1 MSTKVVPV
9 LNVASIEASL
19 AFYRDTLGFT
29 AGDAIPGEDGKL
41 MHAEATLGDV
51 MLMFGS
57 NPDAPVG
64 GGMSLYLSLPDVGAQ
79 YERVRRAGG
88 TITDPLR
95 DQFWGDR
102 TFMVA
107 DPDGYQLMFAQTMR
121 PYDPSVPPSEGV
133 LVEVAAV

>member
-79 YERVRRAGG
+79 YERVRRAGARSPTRSG
-88 TITDPLR
+88 TSSGATAPS
-95 DQFWGDR
+95 WSR
-102 TFMVA
+102 TRTVIN
-107 DPDGYQLMFAQTMR
+107 
-121 PYDPSVPPSEGV
+121 
-133 LVEVAAV
+133 